1 MEVEAEL
8 KSKFSNIF
16 IMLLLAIQNNDIDN
30 VKHYLTDELYEKY
43 SKRCEELKKKNQMQL
58 YDEANVKKIEI
69 FDSGTDDDGNEV
81 YVIFLTSRYMDYI
94 IDLNTGKKISGV
106 DDHRVEKDHDLIFKR
121 KIGVHKGNV
130 VKCPGCGA
138 NLDVNATGR
147 CEYCGTIHSAESYDF
162 ILTSIT
168 GL

>member
-69 FDSGTDDDGNEV
+69 FDSGILFDLMFSFKDIIVSISSKLLLCWGLFIVGLITILAAEG
-81 YVIFLTSRYMDYI
+81 IFSLFS
-94 IDLNTGKKISGV
+94 
-106 DDHRVEKDHDLIFKR
+106 LI
-121 KIGVHKGNV
+121 
-130 VKCPGCGA
+130 
-138 NLDVNATGR
+138 L
-147 CEYCGTIHSAESYDF
+147 
-162 ILTSIT
+162 
-168 GL
+168 